1 VDAKDALLARRV
13 AAAADAW
20 LRDPQDT
27 QVYARLV
34 AATLAWRR
42 VTGPTVDETEPM
54 DGHAESSLPME
65 PDPAVTLPPTLGEAL
80 GEVIGKLHLRHAVPD
95 ASAKAPTPRALDE
108 DGPHPERCPGD
119 DEASRV

>member
-1 VDAKDALLARRV
+1 VDAEDALLAQRV

-42 VTGPTVDETEPM
+42 GASPVLEATDLLGDARPSAPIEP
-54 DGHAESSLPME
+54 AT
-65 PDPAVTLPPTLGEAL
+65 AVVLPPRLADTLGEVVAN
-80 GEVIGKLHLRHAVPD
+80 LHRRHSPSSGAAD
-95 ASAKAPTPRALDE
+95 TGAAPPA
-108 DGPHPERCPGD
+108 P
-119 DEASRV
+119 